1 MNFGSEFKKG
11 WIVNMIPKLIHYC
24 WFGKGKKP
32 EIFQQ
37 CLNSWRKN
45 MPDYK
50 IIEWNEDN
58 VKLDESPYLKKA
70 FENKK
75 WAFISDVVRLKVIYT
90 YGGIYLDTDVE
101 IYKSFDYL
109 LKYDAFFFFQNHNQ
123 INTGLGFG
131 AIHNSPLIKMMLAEY
146 DAISFN
152 LNRLNDIAC
161 PILNTKAIKENI
173 NDFIPNNQTQK
184 IANCMY
190 ISFNEYCEIAHH
202 YGEFSWKSDRQAKQ
216 LKYSKKRLYAWGV
229 RKKLRDSRIF
239 DFFRKYRMNRIEKIY
254 SFIVYDLIDYGFVYW
269 ANKVWEEITR
279 RNV

>member
-1 MNFGSEFKKG
+1 MNFGNESKKG

-32 EIFQQ
+32 EVFQQ
-37 CLNSWRKN
+37 CLDSWRKKL
-45 MPDYK
+45 PDYK

-58 VKLDESPYLKKA
+58 VKLDESPFLKKA
-70 FENKK
+70 LENKK
-75 WAFISDVVRLKVIYT
+75 WAFISDVVRLKVIYA

-101 IYKSFDYL
+101 VYQNFDYL

-131 AIHNSPLIKMMLAEY
+131 AIYNSPIIKKMLEEY
-146 DAISFN
+146 DAISFD

-161 PILNTKAIKENI
+161 QIINTKVIEENI
-173 NDFIPNNQTQK
+173 NGFIPNNKTQK

-202 YGEFSWKSDRQAKQ
+202 YGEFSWKSDKQAKQ
-216 LKYSKKRLYAWGV
+216 LKYSKKKLHAWGV

-254 SFIVYDLIDYGFVYW
+254 SFIVYDLIDYGLVYW
-269 ANKVWEEITR
+269 VNKIWEEIAR